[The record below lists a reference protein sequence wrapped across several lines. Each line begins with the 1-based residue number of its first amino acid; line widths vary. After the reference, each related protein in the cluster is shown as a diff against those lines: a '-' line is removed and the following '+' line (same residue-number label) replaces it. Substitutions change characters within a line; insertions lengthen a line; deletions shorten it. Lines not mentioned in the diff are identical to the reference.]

1 MAKRY
6 TDEFQRDAVR
16 IGISGGLT
24 VARQSIRSIDER
36 GGQRYHRIWMSGFRH

>member
-16 IGISGGLT
+16 MATTRGLPGEFNLP
-24 VARQSIRSIDER
+24 RIERSD
-36 GGQRYHRIWMSGFRH
+36 FRLLVLVIYTS